1 MPKLSKQFHLEITV
15 EQFLNACSY
24 LELQELDLRLDSYLK
39 KAEHEARREA
49 YRQGVDPEELPAA
62 SETKE
67 LDFGED
73 F

>member
-15 EQFLNACSY
+15 EQFLNGCSY
-24 LELQELDLRLDSYLK
+24 IELQELDLLLGGYLK
-39 KAEHEARREA
+39 KAEHEAQREA
-49 YRQGVDPEELPAA
+49 YRQRIDPEDISAE
-62 SETKE
+62 SESKE